1 MHSWYVVKFIF
12 YSIALLLFIAY
23 CTPLIKKWLT
33 HVINLVFTNVCFL
46 FRKFYVT
53 CKADHVVPNLQI
65 MCENN
70 K

>member
-1 MHSWYVVKFIF
+1 MHSWFVVKSIF

-23 CTPLIKKWLT
+23 CTPLIKKWLS

-46 FRKFYVT
+46 FQKFNVT
-53 CKADHVVPNLQI
+53 CKADYVAPNLQLMYEI
-65 MCENN
+65 N